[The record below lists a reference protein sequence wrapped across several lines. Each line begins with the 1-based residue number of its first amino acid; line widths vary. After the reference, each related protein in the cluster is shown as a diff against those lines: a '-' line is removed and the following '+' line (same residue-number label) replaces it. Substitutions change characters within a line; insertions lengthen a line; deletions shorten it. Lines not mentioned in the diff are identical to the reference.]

1 MINKNYL
8 TKVCIFSYDEWNT
21 DKDKLPLINRKGKDS
36 LSTIASCAQGSMAK
50 GTDGKNYILTGEN
63 KWILYSEAAGGG
75 SSGGSDHENIIN
87 FVYDDGIEMKDA
99 QFILETI

>member
-1 MINKNYL
+1 M

-21 DKDKLPLINRKGKDS
+21 DKDKLPLINRRGKDS
-36 LSTIASCAQGSMAK
+36 LSTIASCAQ
-50 GTDGKNYILTGEN
+50 GKNYILTGEN

-75 SSGGSDHENIIN
+75 SSSGSVHENIIN